1 MALDTFAG
9 LKASIASWLKRTDL
23 AAYIPDFVALAESDL
38 RKDVRIQAMEQ
49 LESGT
54 LTGETLAHPTRYIE
68 ARRLTVGGVNYRYV
82 TPEVYAAAVDADST
96 QLLFTTIGQ
105 SFYILNGASGDAYTL
120 IYYQAFAPLSAD
132 ADTNWLLT
140 NHPGVYLW
148 SACNYAAV
156 YTQDPSQ
163 GFLAQYQDAVGRLL
177 MAEKRSAVSGG
188 PLVIRT
194 TTTE

>member
-1 MALDTFAG
+1 MALDTYAG
-9 LKASIASWLKRTDL
+9 LKASIASWLQRTDL
-23 AAYIPDFVALAESDL
+23 TARIPDFVALAESDL
-38 RKDVRIQAMEQ
+38 RKDIRVQAMEQ
-49 LESGT
+49 LETGT

-68 ARRLTVGGVNYRYV
+68 ARRLTIDGDNYRYV
-82 TPEVYAAAVDADST
+82 PPEVYAAAVDADST
-96 QLLFTTIGQ
+96 QLLFTSIGQ

-120 IYYQAFAPLSAD
+120 VYYQAFAALSDD

-148 SACNYAAV
+148 ASCAYAAAF
-156 YTQDPSQ
+156 TQDPSQ
-163 GFLAQYQDAVGRLL
+163 GFMAQYQDAAGRL
-177 MAEKRSAVSGG
+177 MAADKRSSVSGS